1 MVQLDDRFSVSQL
14 AFTRA
19 RVQRVTAEVRHTGTQ
34 AGGQDGKVGRQVG
47 RWNVGIFASHI
58 RGRGIS
64 GFYFW
69 SWRVEGRGHRGYIGS
84 GKSVLWLSGER
95 SGGGGRVEEGATDG
109 RKRNSHTAPV
119 DPIRSNSSMLADF
132 VRPPACSGTPGPT
145 CSEKDFMQIIGG
157 GGGGKERDACVCV
170 YTCVCMYVRVYVDM

>member
-64 GFYFW
+64 GFAFLVLEGCGEGAL
-69 SWRVEGRGHRGYIGS
+69 RVYSEGEIGVVAFRRGA
-84 GKSVLWLSGER
+84 ER
-95 SGGGGRVEEGATDG
+95 SGVG
-109 RKRNSHTAPV
+109 
-119 DPIRSNSSMLADF
+119 
-132 VRPPACSGTPGPT
+132 
-145 CSEKDFMQIIGG
+145 
-157 GGGGKERDACVCV
+157 
-170 YTCVCMYVRVYVDM
+170 

>member
-47 RWNVGIFASHI
+47 RQVGRWNVGIFASNI

-64 GFYFW
+64 GFAFLVLEGCGEGAL
-69 SWRVEGRGHRGYIGS
+69 RVYSEGEIGVVAFRRGA
-84 GKSVLWLSGER
+84 ER
-95 SGGGGRVEEGATDG
+95 SGAERSGLKKSNGRTRAELAHGA
-109 RKRNSHTAPV
+109 S
-119 DPIRSNSSMLADF
+119 RSNPIQLEHA
-132 VRPPACSGTPGPT
+132 G
-145 CSEKDFMQIIGG
+145 
-157 GGGGKERDACVCV
+157 
-170 YTCVCMYVRVYVDM
+170 